1 MPRTPTDTLRCRVL
15 GRRCGQSLAC
25 KATRASRPLTALPL
39 GRACLHA
46 QRSDDTQRPPIPR
59 GLVQLP
65 RFKAEAPQRIKKERL
80 VVAPCFNF
88 IASIFCHHSP
98 CFNFIAIIKYTKSQ
112 NPMQIVQRQTLES
125 QQITR
130 PQTLHVYTL
139 QQTTHALPQ
148 QTAPH
153 TYELVRTTTHNAIFQ
168 HQCSTQTKLVLR
180 LINKR
185 KHNKPQ
191 NKYEMLPLV
200 ALTSGEKHVACKLLR
215 TLRLI
220 RRGGRASSRA
230 GAKGSATMHTSQDL
244 TGCKVG
250 VIGALVFEVRSGWRR
265 WRRWRH
271 GGIGGVGIGRL
282 RADLV
287 SRPVGDAG
295 CAC

>member
-1 MPRTPTDTLRCRVL
+1 MGRVWHARQHGRL
-15 GRRCGQSLAC
+15 GH
-25 KATRASRPLTALPL
+25 LPL

-65 RFKAEAPQRIKKERL
+65 RFKAEAPQRMKKERL

-88 IASIFCHHSP
+88 IASIFSHHSP

-168 HQCSTQTKLVLR
+168 QNAPRKPNSCFGSSTNANTTNPKQMR
-180 LINKR
+180 N
-185 KHNKPQ
+185 
-191 NKYEMLPLV
+191 
-200 ALTSGEKHVACKLLR
+200 
-215 TLRLI
+215 
-220 RRGGRASSRA
+220 ASP
-230 GAKGSATMHTSQDL
+230 
-244 TGCKVG
+244 C
-250 VIGALVFEVRSGWRR
+250 RSYFR
-265 WRRWRH
+265 
-271 GGIGGVGIGRL
+271 
-282 RADLV
+282 
-287 SRPVGDAG
+287 
-295 CAC
+295 

>member
-1 MPRTPTDTLRCRVL
+1 MLRTPTDTLRCRVL

-168 HQCSTQTKLVLR
+168 QNAPRKPNSCFGSSTNANTTNPKTNTKCF
-180 LINKR
+180 
-185 KHNKPQ
+185 
-191 NKYEMLPLV
+191 PL
-200 ALTSGEKHVACKLLR
+200 SLLLQAR
-215 TLRLI
+215 NT
-220 RRGGRASSRA
+220 SRA
-230 GAKGSATMHTSQDL
+230 NCSGLSDSSDEEDAPAPEPAP
-244 TGCKVG
+244 KV
-250 VIGALVFEVRSGWRR
+250 LPQCTRVR
-265 WRRWRH
+265 
-271 GGIGGVGIGRL
+271 I
-282 RADLV
+282 
-287 SRPVGDAG
+287 
-295 CAC
+295 

>member
-1 MPRTPTDTLRCRVL
+1 MTHNGHPYRVDSYN
-15 GRRCGQSLAC
+15 C
-25 KATRASRPLTALPL
+25 
-39 GRACLHA
+39 H
-46 QRSDDTQRPPIPR
+46 D
-59 GLVQLP
+59 
-65 RFKAEAPQRIKKERL
+65 FKAEAPQRIKKERL

-168 HQCSTQTKLVLR
+168 QNAPRKPNSCFGSSTNANTQQTP
-180 LINKR
+180 NKC
-185 KHNKPQ
+185 
-191 NKYEMLPLV
+191 EMLPLV

-220 RRGGRASSRA
+220 RRERASSRA